1 MNYFKLRQFLKK
13 LLIMLFLIQGAYSS
27 LVLSGKVL
35 DKKGNPLPGAN
46 VIIVNTNLG
55 TASGVGGSYQI
66 EVFDAAILNKPIKLK
81 ASYIGYES
89 EIKNYIYSEAIN
101 ELKNF
106 NFNLATDVMNL
117 ETVVVTG
124 LGVDKNKKT
133 WCFH

>member
-13 LLIMLFLIQGAYSS
+13 LLIMLLLIQAAYSS

-55 TASGVGGSYQI
+55 TASGIDGSYQLEI
-66 EVFDAAILNKPIKLK
+66 FDVVVLNKPIKLK

-89 EIKNYIYSEAIN
+89 
-101 ELKNF
+101 
-106 NFNLATDVMNL
+106 
-117 ETVVVTG
+117 
-124 LGVDKNKKT
+124 
-133 WCFH
+133 